1 MKFKKSIWRGR
12 VIQITFSDKKEYSE
26 HLKTKWRDK
35 QKKYKVLINNV
46 SLDYSK
52 KIVSV
57 PTRKYMNAS
66 YMEETV
72 HDLTAKTIQRKKL

>member
-1 MKFKKSIWRGR
+1 M
-12 VIQITFSDKKEYSE
+12 E
-26 HLKTKWRDK
+26 DK

-52 KIVSV
+52 NIVSV

-72 HDLTAKTIQRKKL
+72 HDLTAKTKQRKKL